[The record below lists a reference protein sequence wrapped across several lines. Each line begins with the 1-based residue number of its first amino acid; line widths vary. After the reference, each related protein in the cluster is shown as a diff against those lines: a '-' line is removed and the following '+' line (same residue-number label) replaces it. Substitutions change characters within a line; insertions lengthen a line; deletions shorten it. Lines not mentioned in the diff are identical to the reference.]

1 MKTTNVIPFLLERGH
16 PTMPKTILSQSIL
29 LFVSILTNGLVENLI
44 GLLTMLTIPV
54 KADHGRC
61 LHSKLTGL
69 PVLHILGLNVSLKSS
84 PFHEFDMYYS
94 DLRFL
99 TWKTDLVC
107 NSENFN
113 GFPVKVHV

>member
-1 MKTTNVIPFLLERGH
+1 MALDKKMANAIQILLEIGH

-69 PVLHILGLNVSLKSS
+69 PVLHILGLNVRLKSYFS
-84 PFHEFDMYYS
+84 
-94 DLRFL
+94 
-99 TWKTDLVC
+99 
-107 NSENFN
+107 
-113 GFPVKVHV
+113 